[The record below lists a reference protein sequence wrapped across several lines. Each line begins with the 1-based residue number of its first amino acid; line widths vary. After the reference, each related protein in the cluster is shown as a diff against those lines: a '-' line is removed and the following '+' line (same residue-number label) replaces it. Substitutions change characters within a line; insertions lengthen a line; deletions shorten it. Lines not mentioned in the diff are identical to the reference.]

1 MESETLLICRTQ
13 LIDQQLSIAFA
24 ESATAGRLAAEFSLL
39 EDAGKFLKGGLV
51 CYDAS
56 LKQQLLK
63 VPQGLIAAFSPESME
78 VSKAMAS
85 GLEKLIPADLHI
97 GITGLTAPG
106 GSETEE
112 KPVGTMFIHGRLFG
126 KALFSERVQFGG
138 SAEDIV
144 MQTIQHTALLLSNA
158 LKGSRSQTGFLNG
171 TEHKF

>member
-1 MESETLLICRTQ
+1 MESKTLLICRTQ

-24 ESATAGRLAAEFSLL
+24 ESATGGRLAAEFSLL
-39 EDAGKFLKGGLV
+39 ADAGKFLKGGLV

-63 VPQGLIAAFSPESME
+63 VPPGFIAAFSPESME

-106 GSETEE
+106 GSETQE

-126 KALFSERVQFGG
+126 KALFSERAQFKGG
-138 SAEDIV
+138 AEDIV
-144 MQTIQHTALLLSNA
+144 KQTIHYTASLLSDA
-158 LKGSRSQTGFLNG
+158 LKRPKSETGFLSG
-171 TEHKF
+171 TEHQF